1 MNNYKGIHKALKDI
15 LGDDDLMRSV
25 ILFMAEKHPS
35 FVVKAHSEVTGI
47 PLPVKTD
54 VLKYSLILQDVGPN
68 KIPCIKLHRELTKS
82 ELKEAKDA
90 IDWHYGNTIIH
101 YKLSQYEKLKE
112 DIASFQKLGAH
123 VFYSCYE
130 PESKCPFNRV

>member
-15 LGDDDLMRSV
+15 LGDDELMQSV
-25 ILFMAEKHPS
+25 ILFLAEKHPS

-54 VLKYSLILQDVGPN
+54 VLKYSLFIHDVGPN

-90 IDWHYGNTIIH
+90 IEGQYGAAIIN
-101 YKLSQYEKLKE
+101 YKSNQYDELIN
-112 DIASFQKLGAH
+112 DIKSFQRLGAH
-123 VFYSCYE
+123 VFNSCYD
-130 PESKCPFNRV
+130 PESKCSFNRV